1 MIWLPSRRLP
11 RRSAELGREHEA
23 DDIRAARRF
32 LERLAALPEGF
43 RRPALPPL
51 LNVDPYLSAWTN
63 VEAGLGNAPAPE
75 RERRLAVA
83 AELDR
88 ELRSMDL
95 GPEMKEAAR
104 RAVRALL
111 ARPWLLTPESFKF
124 VYEPFETLIPA
135 DSL

>member
-1 MIWLPSRRLP
+1 MS
-11 RRSAELGREHEA
+11 REHES

-32 LERLAALPEGF
+32 LQRLAGLPDAF
-43 RRPALPPL
+43 RHPALPPL

-63 VEAGLGNAPAPE
+63 VESALGNAPAPE

-88 ELRSMDL
+88 EFGGMDL
-95 GPEMKEAAR
+95 APEMKEAAR

-124 VYEPFETLIPA
+124 VYEPFETLIPV

>member
-1 MIWLPSRRLP
+1 VSR
-11 RRSAELGREHEA
+11 ENQGDGIEA
-23 DDIRAARRF
+23 ALRF
-32 LERLAALPEGF
+32 VQRLASLPEAF

-51 LNVDPYLSAWTN
+51 LNVDPYLSAWAN
-63 VEAGLGNAPAPE
+63 VEAALGNAPSPE

-83 AELDR
+83 AELDGTI
-88 ELRSMDL
+88 LGMDL
-95 GPEMKEAAR
+95 TPEMKEAAG

-124 VYEPFETLIPA
+124 VYEPFETTIPV

>member
-1 MIWLPSRRLP
+1 VS
-11 RRSAELGREHEA
+11 REHEA
-23 DDIRAARRF
+23 DDMRAARRF
-32 LERLAALPEGF
+32 VQRLAGLPETS
-43 RRPALPPL
+43 RRPALLPL
-51 LNVDPYLSAWTN
+51 LDVDPYLSAWTN
-63 VEAGLGNAPAPE
+63 VESALGNAPAPE

-88 ELRSMDL
+88 EFRGMDL
-95 GPEMKEAAR
+95 APEMKEAAR

-124 VYEPFETLIPA
+124 VYEPFETLIPV

>member
-1 MIWLPSRRLP
+1 MRDLEKVISSRD
-11 RRSAELGREHEA
+11 A

-32 LERLAALPEGF
+32 LQRLADLREAF

-51 LNVDPYLSAWTN
+51 LDMDPYLSAWIN
-63 VEAGLGNAPAPE
+63 VESTLGNAPAPE
-75 RERRLAVA
+75 RELRLAVA

-88 ELRSMDL
+88 KIGRMDL
-95 GPEMKEAAR
+95 TPEMKEAAR
-104 RAVRALL
+104 RAARAVL
-111 ARPWLLTPESFKF
+111 ARQWLLTPESFKF

>member
-1 MIWLPSRRLP
+1 MD
-11 RRSAELGREHEA
+11 REHES

-32 LERLAALPEGF
+32 LERLAALPSDF

-51 LNVDPYLSAWTN
+51 LDVDPYLSAWTN

-83 AELDR
+83 AELDG
-88 ELRSMDL
+88 ELRSRDL
-95 GPEMKEAAR
+95 APEMKEAAR

-111 ARPWLLTPESFKF
+111 LRPWLLTPESFKF

>member
-1 MIWLPSRRLP
+1 M
-11 RRSAELGREHEA
+11 GRADES

-32 LERLAALPEGF
+32 VEYLSAFPETF

-51 LNVDPYLSAWTN
+51 LDVDPYLSAWTN
-63 VEAGLGNAPAPE
+63 VEAALGNTPASE
-75 RERRLAVA
+75 RERRLTAA
-83 AELDR
+83 AELER
-88 ELRSMDL
+88 ELRGMDL
-95 GPEMKEAAR
+95 TPEMKEAAR

-111 ARPWLLTPESFKF
+111 ARPWLVTPESFKF

>member
-1 MIWLPSRRLP
+1 VS
-11 RRSAELGREHEA
+11 SAQKV

-32 LERLAALPEGF
+32 LQHLARLPETF

-51 LNVDPYLSAWTN
+51 LDVDPYLSAWIN
-63 VEAGLGNAPAPE
+63 VEAALGNAPRPE

-88 ELRSMDL
+88 EIREMDL
-95 GPEMKEAAR
+95 TPEMMQAAR
-104 RAVRALL
+104 RAVRGIL

-124 VYEPFETLIPA
+124 VYEPFETLIPV

>member
-1 MIWLPSRRLP
+1 VEVCGGRLP
-11 RRSAELGREHEA
+11 RRSGELVREHQA

-32 LERLAALPEGF
+32 LERLAALRQAL

-51 LNVDPYLSAWTN
+51 LDVDPYLSAWTN
-63 VEAGLGNAPAPE
+63 VEAALGNAPTPE

-83 AELDR
+83 VELDR
-88 ELRSMDL
+88 ELRSMEL
-95 GPEMKEAAR
+95 APEMKEAAR

>member
-1 MIWLPSRRLP
+1 MSR
-11 RRSAELGREHEA
+11 EYEA
-23 DDIRAARRF
+23 DDIRAAIRF
-32 LERLAALPEGF
+32 PQRLAELPETF

-51 LNVDPYLSAWTN
+51 LNVDPYLSAWIN
-63 VEAGLGNAPAPE
+63 VESALGNAPSPE

-83 AELDR
+83 AELDGDIR
-88 ELRSMDL
+88 RMDL
-95 GPEMKEAAR
+95 TPEMKEAAR

-124 VYEPFETLIPA
+124 VYEPFETDIPV

>member
-1 MIWLPSRRLP
+1 MQ
-11 RRSAELGREHEA
+11 
-23 DDIRAARRF
+23 
-32 LERLAALPEGF
+32 RLAGLPETF

-63 VEAGLGNAPAPE
+63 VEAALGNAPPRE
-75 RERRLAVA
+75 RERRVMVA

-88 ELRSMDL
+88 ELQRMEL
-95 GPEMKEAAR
+95 TPEMQEAAR

-111 ARPWLLTPESFKF
+111 ARAWLLTPESFKF
-124 VYEPFETLIPA
+124 IYQPFETLIPI

>member
-1 MIWLPSRRLP
+1 MKVGKVSR
-11 RRSAELGREHEA
+11 ENDG

-32 LERLAALPEGF
+32 LQRLAELPETF

-63 VEAGLGNAPAPE
+63 VEAALGNAPSPE
-75 RERRLAVA
+75 RERRLALA
-83 AELDR
+83 AELEGAIR
-88 ELRSMDL
+88 GMGLT
-95 GPEMKEAAR
+95 PEMKEAAR

-124 VYEPFETLIPA
+124 VYEPLETLIPL